1 MAEVSSFD
9 KRNRART
16 MGWMSMGEDAGAALA
31 PILAAFLWGTWGIA
45 ALMGFR
51 VVLAA
56 ATELYVLLITRSP
69 AEQRV
74 ERPADILPARRA
86 GR

>member
-1 MAEVSSFD
+1 
-9 KRNRART
+9 
-16 MGWMSMGEDAGAALA
+16 MSMGEDAGAALA